1 MNQQKNPNK
10 KRELNAPL
18 FKTSVS
24 INSEGQLI
32 TDHEWVDP
40 KKLIHVLDTISYK
53 HILASV
59 IRHCLS
65 ESVGFDEK
73 LNKLLK
79 SL

>member
-1 MNQQKNPNK
+1 MNQQKNRNK
-10 KRELNAPL
+10 KRERYAPL

-24 INSEGQLI
+24 INNNGQLI

-40 KKLIHVLDTISYK
+40 KKLIQVLNRIAYK

-59 IRHCLS
+59 IRHCLA
-65 ESVGFDEK
+65 ESISFDEK

-79 SL
+79 NL

>member
-1 MNQQKNPNK
+1 MNQQKKNNK
-10 KRELNAPL
+10 KREHIAPL
-18 FKTSVS
+18 FKTSVY
-24 INSEGQLI
+24 INNNGQLI

-40 KKLIHVLDTISYK
+40 KKLIQVLDTISYK

-65 ESVGFDEK
+65 ESLGFDEK

-79 SL
+79 NL

>member
-1 MNQQKNPNK
+1 MNQQKKSNK
-10 KRELNAPL
+10 KRERIAPL

-24 INSEGQLI
+24 INNNGQLI

-40 KKLIHVLDTISYK
+40 KKLLEALDKIAYK

-59 IRHCLS
+59 VKHCLS
-65 ESVGFDEK
+65 ESIGFDEK

-79 SL
+79 NI

>member
-1 MNQQKNPNK
+1 MNQQKKSNK
-10 KRELNAPL
+10 KRERIAPL

-24 INSEGQLI
+24 INNNGQLI

-40 KKLIHVLDTISYK
+40 KKLLEALDKIAYR

-59 IRHCLS
+59 IKHCLS
-65 ESVGFDEK
+65 ESIGFDEK

-79 SL
+79 SF